1 MSPRTLLCSLF
12 LSLISWQTSQATDT
26 AAIFIEGKQ
35 LHYYGLISAAA
46 NEQLSRIYQQSTPKP
61 EWLSIKSRGGEIDDG
76 IALGNWIADHK
87 LHLQVLEYCLSSCA
101 NYVFPAAN
109 KKQIS
114 HFAIIGFHGGAASNY
129 SAQLEQLS
137 ATVPD
142 WPQQRPKWE
151 AQMDQKRQRERAFYY
166 RIHVDARLPIMGQAA
181 RFATRR
187 HEGKHKGWV
196 YSLAAYQKL
205 GVHDVEFIKPNCRSQ
220 PDLGFFEID
229 ADMVDVADDTTTSIP

>member
-1 MSPRTLLCSLF
+1 MSAQTLLYSLF
-12 LSLISWQTSQATDT
+12 LSLISWQTSQAADT
-26 AAIFIEGKQ
+26 AAVFIEGKQ

-114 HFAIIGFHGGAASNY
+114 HFAIIGFHGGAASDY
-129 SAQLEQLS
+129 SAQIAQLS
-137 ATVPD
+137 ATS
-142 WPQQRPKWE
+142 PQQRLEWE

-187 HEGKHKGWV
+187 HESKHKGWV

-205 GVHDVEFIKPNCRSQ
+205 GVHDVEFIKPNCTSP
-220 PDLGFFEID
+220 PDLRFFEID
-229 ADMVDVADDTTTSIP
+229 ASMIDAAHDIEHAPAQ